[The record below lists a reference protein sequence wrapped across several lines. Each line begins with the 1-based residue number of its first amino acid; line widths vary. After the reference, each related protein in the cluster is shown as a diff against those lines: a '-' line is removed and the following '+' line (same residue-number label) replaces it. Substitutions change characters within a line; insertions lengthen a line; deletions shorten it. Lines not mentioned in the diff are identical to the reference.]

1 VVSVLLKVGSVY
13 IIREVLSKYIY
24 LLTLPYIVIIIN
36 FIGKS
41 KYQLFYLWRDKL
53 LE

>member
-1 VVSVLLKVGSVY
+1 MVSILFKVSLVC
-13 IIREVLSKYIY
+13 IVCEVLSKYIY
-24 LLTLPYIVIIIN
+24 LLTLTCIVAVVD
-36 FIGKS
+36 FMGQS

>member
-1 VVSVLLKVGSVY
+1 VVSVLKVGLMYIVY
-13 IIREVLSKYIY
+13 KVLSKYIY
-24 LLTLPYIVIIIN
+24 LLTLTYIVAVVN

-53 LE
+53 PE

>member
-1 VVSVLLKVGSVY
+1 MVSILKVGLVY
-13 IIREVLSKYIY
+13 MVCKVLSKYIH
-24 LLTLPYIVIIIN
+24 LLTPAYIVAVVD
-36 FIGKS
+36 FIRKS

>member
-1 VVSVLLKVGSVY
+1 MCIVY
-13 IIREVLSKYIY
+13 KVLSEHIY
-24 LLTLPYIVIIIN
+24 LLTLTCIVAVVD
-36 FIGKS
+36 FMGKF